1 MINGHIPM
9 LYTIMKNLTI
19 LICILLIFG
28 LFTNCEREKQEF
40 QPTNHLQKFS
50 QVESQIFELDNTSWQ
65 LVRGK
70 LGTEIYFVR
79 DNFEIEENHKITLE
93 LKEFYDSEELLYN
106 NINTITNKNEL
117 LESNGVI
124 FIDFKTNGGKVSL
137 KGKERLQIKF
147 PDNRLNGNDIFYA
160 KLDSLNQFKW
170 TIEEYLYVGILKF
183 SQEYA
188 IDILKLVRIDS
199 LDFYRKEG
207 NEIKHESASDSLII
221 PPILIDKFGW
231 INMGR
236 IIEPDGI
243 VDFELILENDN
254 IHNFSTHL
262 VYKNLNSFISEY
274 RTIDSLKFKNI
285 PVKNQTQL
293 IIVGTQNEK
302 IFADK
307 IEIKNIP
314 NQSIKIKR
322 N

>member
-124 FIDFKTNGGKVSL
+124 FIDFKTNGGK
-137 KGKERLQIKF
+137 F
-147 PDNRLNGNDIFYA
+147 P
-160 KLDSLNQFKW
+160 
-170 TIEEYLYVGILKF
+170 
-183 SQEYA
+183 
-188 IDILKLVRIDS
+188 
-199 LDFYRKEG
+199 
-207 NEIKHESASDSLII
+207 
-221 PPILIDKFGW
+221 
-231 INMGR
+231 
-236 IIEPDGI
+236 
-243 VDFELILENDN
+243 
-254 IHNFSTHL
+254 
-262 VYKNLNSFISEY
+262 
-274 RTIDSLKFKNI
+274 
-285 PVKNQTQL
+285 
-293 IIVGTQNEK
+293 
-302 IFADK
+302 
-307 IEIKNIP
+307 
-314 NQSIKIKR
+314 
-322 N
+322 

>member
-1 MINGHIPM
+1 M
-9 LYTIMKNLTI
+9 
-19 LICILLIFG
+19 
-28 LFTNCEREKQEF
+28 
-40 QPTNHLQKFS
+40 
-50 QVESQIFELDNTSWQ
+50 
-65 LVRGK
+65 
-70 LGTEIYFVR
+70 
-79 DNFEIEENHKITLE
+79 
-93 LKEFYDSEELLYN
+93 
-106 NINTITNKNEL
+106 
-117 LESNGVI
+117 
-124 FIDFKTNGGKVSL
+124 
-137 KGKERLQIKF
+137 QIKF

-314 NQSIKIKR
+314 NQSIKIKLKEIDSITLKKIVEK
-322 N
+322 